1 MAYSDFTLKKVKQDF
16 SLTIVEQPSFLPEI
30 KPIAPSPYLAQ
41 FLDKYLPLALAVN
54 TEKARSELLIC
65 PILLEVKEVVHQ
77 TLEQPISLFSGT
89 DFTVDPTT
97 GLNGVCDFL
106 LSRSP
111 EQLFIEAPA
120 LVVVEAKREDLNA
133 GLGQCIAEMI
143 AVQRFNEQNQ
153 KEVSLLYGAVTTGDR
168 WKFLQL
174 EKQTVAIALKEY
186 LIPPIEQILGIL
198 VHFLSSQAPN

>member
-16 SLTIVEQPSFLPEI
+16 RLILVEQPSFLPDIE
-30 KPIAPSPYLAQ
+30 PIAPSSHLAQ

-65 PILLEVKEVVHQ
+65 PILLEVKEVVDETLNQ
-77 TLEQPISLFSGT
+77 TISLFSGT
-89 DFTVDPTT
+89 NFTVGSTS
-97 GLNGVCDFL
+97 GLNSVCDFL
-106 LSRSP
+106 VSRSS

-153 KEVSLLYGAVTTGDR
+153 QKEVPLIYGAVATGDR
-168 WKFLQL
+168 
-174 EKQTVAIALKEY
+174 
-186 LIPPIEQILGIL
+186 
-198 VHFLSSQAPN
+198 